1 MRKRNDKKDWK
12 EKKRN
17 DRKDWKGGKGA
28 KRKAGRKGTLRTA
41 RGIETIALRHEL
53 EEEKLLS
60 GSNESLN
67 LLQYVSD
74 FRTKPF
80 RACDLARITLSSS
93 QKSKKKKYDVDAVKR
108 SFKPA
113 QKVLAWLPVP
123 GSSLNSMSFGPYV
136 IQKKLSN
143 LHVNMLQPCVE
154 GSSDL
159 VFTACKC

>member
-1 MRKRNDKKDWK
+1 MTKKTGKRRKGTTGKTG
-12 EKKRN
+12 KR
-17 DRKDWKGGKGA
+17 GKGA
-28 KRKAGRKGTLRTA
+28 TSKAGRKGTPRTA
-41 RGIETIALRHEL
+41 RGIETLALRHEL

-60 GSNESLN
+60 GSNESIN

-74 FRTKPF
+74 FCTKPF
-80 RACDLARITLSSS
+80 RACDLARVNLSSS
-93 QKSKKKKYDVDAVKR
+93 RKSMKKKYDVDAVMR
-108 SFKPA
+108 TFKPA

-123 GSSLNSMSFGPYV
+123 GNPLNSRSFGPYV

-159 VFTACKC
+159 VFYSLQVVM